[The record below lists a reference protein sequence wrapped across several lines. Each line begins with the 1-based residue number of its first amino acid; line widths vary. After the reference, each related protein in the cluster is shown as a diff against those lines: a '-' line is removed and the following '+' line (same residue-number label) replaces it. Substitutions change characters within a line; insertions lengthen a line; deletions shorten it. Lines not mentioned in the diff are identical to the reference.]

1 MVVVVLTV
9 TAAFV
14 CSAVV
19 DAVVSAV
26 VVSSLVST
34 EVPVSAELVSAG
46 CVSPAAA
53 DVPAVVLVS
62 VEALF
67 LAVHPEIST
76 QVIVNNAISV
86 FFM

>member
-1 MVVVVLTV
+1 MV
-9 TAAFV
+9 V

-19 DAVVSAV
+19 DTVVSAV

-34 EVPVSAELVSAG
+34 EVSDSAELVSAG
-46 CVSPAAA
+46 FVSPSVA

-62 VEALF
+62 VEVLF

-76 QVIVNNAISV
+76 QVIVNNAVSV